1 MLLSPNKEKMKPSF
15 KDKMT
20 SFLSN
25 IATSPLTTM
34 TSMDFNYA
42 QTESSVKAASPLN
55 TRRNVGRSE
64 LQSYEEILTKSR
76 NQENKNQLID
86 RRFEYYRNKFN
97 QNSKSTQKLKKKI
110 FFLTGEYLNKTK
122 PSSFLINNTLS
133 FRGNSAASQNDNI
146 KDDENNVIKTLKMN
160 GKVDDSYM
168 KTVSLFGNY
177 KPIRRYYVSSL
188 NQINGNLNGK
198 SMYKKKNSLNPMSPE
213 EKRKIKEKEDLQ
225 SYRMFSYNREPK
237 KEEKKSTR
245 YGIKDF

>member
-1 MLLSPNKEKMKPSF
+1 MLLSPKEKMKPSF

-25 IATSPLTTM
+25 VATSPLTTM
-34 TSMDFNYA
+34 SSMDFNYA
-42 QTESSVKAASPLN
+42 QTESCAKAASPLN

-76 NQENKNQLID
+76 NQDNKNQLLD

-110 FFLTGEYLNKTK
+110 SFITGEYLNNTK

-133 FRGNSAASQNDNI
+133 FRGNSAASQNDKIN
-146 KDDENNVIKTLKMN
+146 DDENNVIKTLKMN

-168 KTVSLFGNY
+168 KTVSLLGNY

-188 NQINGNLNGK
+188 NQINGNFNGK
-198 SMYKKKNSLNPMSPE
+198 SMYKKKNSLNPMSLE

-225 SYRMFSYNREPK
+225 SYRLFSYREQK
-237 KEEKKSTR
+237 KEEKKNTR

>member
-1 MLLSPNKEKMKPSF
+1 MLLSPKEKMKPSF

-25 IATSPLTTM
+25 VATSPLTSM
-34 TSMDFNYA
+34 SSMDFNYA
-42 QTESSVKAASPLN
+42 QTESCAKAASPLN

-76 NQENKNQLID
+76 NQDNKNQLLD

-110 FFLTGEYLNKTK
+110 SFITGEYLNNTK

-133 FRGNSAASQNDNI
+133 FRGNSAASQNDKIN
-146 KDDENNVIKTLKMN
+146 DDENNVIKTLKMN

-168 KTVSLFGNY
+168 KTVSLLGNY

-188 NQINGNLNGK
+188 SQINGNFNGK
-198 SMYKKKNSLNPMSPE
+198 SMYKKKNSLNPMSLE

-225 SYRMFSYNREPK
+225 SYRLFSYREQK
-237 KEEKKSTR
+237 KEEKKNTR

>member
-1 MLLSPNKEKMKPSF
+1 MLLSPKEKMKPSF

-25 IATSPLTTM
+25 VATSPLTTM
-34 TSMDFNYA
+34 SSMDFNYA
-42 QTESSVKAASPLN
+42 QTESCAKAASPLN

-76 NQENKNQLID
+76 NQDNKNQLLD

-110 FFLTGEYLNKTK
+110 SFITGEYLNNTK

-133 FRGNSAASQNDNI
+133 FRGNSAASQNDKIN
-146 KDDENNVIKTLKMN
+146 DDENNVIKTLKLN

-168 KTVSLFGNY
+168 KTVSLLGNY

-188 NQINGNLNGK
+188 NQINGNFNGK
-198 SMYKKKNSLNPMSPE
+198 SMYKKKNSLNPMSLE

-225 SYRMFSYNREPK
+225 SYRLFSYREQK
-237 KEEKKSTR
+237 KEEKKNTR

>member
-1 MLLSPNKEKMKPSF
+1 MLLSPKEKMKPSF

-25 IATSPLTTM
+25 VATSPLTTM
-34 TSMDFNYA
+34 SSMDFNYA
-42 QTESSVKAASPLN
+42 QTESCAKAASPLN

-76 NQENKNQLID
+76 NQDNKNQLLD

-110 FFLTGEYLNKTK
+110 SFITGEYLNNTK
-122 PSSFLINNTLS
+122 PNSFLINNTLS
-133 FRGNSAASQNDNI
+133 FRGNSAASQNDKIN
-146 KDDENNVIKTLKMN
+146 DDENNVIKTLKMN

-168 KTVSLFGNY
+168 KTVSLLGNY

-188 NQINGNLNGK
+188 NQINGNFNGK
-198 SMYKKKNSLNPMSPE
+198 SMYKKKNSLNPMSLE

-225 SYRMFSYNREPK
+225 SYRLFSYREQK
-237 KEEKKSTR
+237 KEEKKNTR

>member
-1 MLLSPNKEKMKPSF
+1 MLLSPKEKMKPSF

-25 IATSPLTTM
+25 VATSPLTTM
-34 TSMDFNYA
+34 SSMDFNYA
-42 QTESSVKAASPLN
+42 QTESCAKAASPLN

-76 NQENKNQLID
+76 NQDNKNQLLD

-110 FFLTGEYLNKTK
+110 SFITGEYLNNTK

-133 FRGNSAASQNDNI
+133 FRGNSAASQNDKIN
-146 KDDENNVIKTLKMN
+146 DDENNVIKTLKMN

-168 KTVSLFGNY
+168 KTVSLLGNY

-188 NQINGNLNGK
+188 SQINGNFNGK
-198 SMYKKKNSLNPMSPE
+198 SMYKKKNSLNPMSLE

-225 SYRMFSYNREPK
+225 SYRLFSYREQK
-237 KEEKKSTR
+237 KEEKKNTR

>member
-1 MLLSPNKEKMKPSF
+1 MLLSPKEKMKPSF

-25 IATSPLTTM
+25 VATSPLTTM
-34 TSMDFNYA
+34 SSMDFNYA
-42 QTESSVKAASPLN
+42 QTESCAKAASPLN

-76 NQENKNQLID
+76 NQDNKNQLLD

-110 FFLTGEYLNKTK
+110 SFITGEYLNNTK

-133 FRGNSAASQNDNI
+133 FRGNSAASQNDKIN
-146 KDDENNVIKTLKMN
+146 DDENNVIKTLKLN

-168 KTVSLFGNY
+168 KTVSLLGNY

-188 NQINGNLNGK
+188 SQINGNFNGK
-198 SMYKKKNSLNPMSPE
+198 SMYKKKNSLNPMSLE

-225 SYRMFSYNREPK
+225 SYRLFSYREQK
-237 KEEKKSTR
+237 KEEKKNTR

>member
-1 MLLSPNKEKMKPSF
+1 MLQSPNKEKMKPSF

-42 QTESSVKAASPLN
+42 QTESSAKAASPLN

-133 FRGNSAASQNDNI
+133 FRGNSAASQNDKIN
-146 KDDENNVIKTLKMN
+146 DDENNVIKTLKMN

-168 KTVSLFGNY
+168 KTVSLLGNY

-188 NQINGNLNGK
+188 SQINGNFNGK
-198 SMYKKKNSLNPMSPE
+198 SMYKKKNSLNPMSLE

-225 SYRMFSYNREPK
+225 SYRLFSYREQK
-237 KEEKKSTR
+237 KEEKKNTR